1 MKQRNWSKILLTTG
15 MIFLL
20 IGAIL
25 TLLKQSYSDYVLLF
39 GAALILIRTPFRTR
53 ERIQNDKKEQTLNE

>member
-1 MKQRNWSKILLTTG
+1 MLTTG

-25 TLLKQSYSDYVLLF
+25 SLLKQSYADYVLLF